1 MKTVLKGTGTI
12 YLNSL
17 DYLVLNMVEKGDFI
31 LLELE
36 GKDQDG
42 RVFDSTNGEVAKK
55 LHGKEGP
62 LLVVFGMDRLIPGI
76 YDALMEMKEGEEKSV
91 HLNSDQAFGERKKD
105 LVKIMSSTEFARHKV
120 NPEPG
125 LVIHVDTDTG
135 RLYGTVKS
143 VTAGRVMVDFNH
155 PIAGQE
161 VDYSLKLLKVFTK
174 PEEKVKE
181 LMDYLDLEGDFD
193 LSKDGELSIKLKKK
207 EGQEYE
213 LHKAMLLVTAKSKI
227 AGIKKVDLKEE

>member
-1 MKTVLKGTGTI
+1 
-12 YLNSL
+12 
-17 DYLVLNMVEKGDFI
+17 MVEKGDFI

-76 YDALMEMKEGEEKSV
+76 YDALMGMKEGEEKSV
-91 HLNSDQAFGERKKD
+91 HLTSDQAFGDRKKD
-105 LVKIMSSTEFARHKV
+105 LVKIMSSSEFARHKV

-143 VTAGRVMVDFNH
+143 VTGGRVMVDFNH

-161 VDYSLKLLKVFTK
+161 VDYSLKLLKIYTK
-174 PEEKVKE
+174 PEDKVKE
-181 LMDYLDLEGDFD
+181 LMDYLGLKGESK
-193 LSKDGELSIKLKKK
+193 LSKEGELSVKLKKE

-213 LHKAMLLVTAKSKI
+213 LHKAMFLVTAKSKI

>member
-1 MKTVLKGTGTI
+1 M
-12 YLNSL
+12 LNPL

-31 LLELE
+31 LLDLE

-42 RVFDSTNGEVAKK
+42 RVFDSTKGDVSKK

-76 YDALMEMKEGEEKSV
+76 YDALHGMKETEEKDI
-91 HLNSDQAFGERKKD
+91 HLTSQQAFGDRKKD
-105 LVKIMSSTEFARHKV
+105 LVKIMSSTEFAKHQVK
-120 NPEPG
+120 PEAG

-143 VTAGRVMVDFNH
+143 VTGGRVMVDFNH

-161 VDYSLKLLKVFTK
+161 VDYHLNLLKIFTK

-181 LMDYLDLEGDFD
+181 LIEYLELEGDFD
-193 LSKDGELSIKLKKK
+193 LSKEGELSITLKKR

-227 AGIKKVDLKEE
+227 TGIKKVDLKEE

>member
-1 MKTVLKGTGTI
+1 VKTVLKGTGTI

-17 DYLVLNMVEKGDFI
+17 DYLVLKMVEKGDFI

-36 GKDQDG
+36 GKDQEG
-42 RVFDSTNGEVAKK
+42 RVFDSTKGEVAKK

-76 YDALMEMKEGEEKSV
+76 YDALMGMKQGEEKSI
-91 HLNSDQAFGERKKD
+91 HLNSDQAFGDRKKD
-105 LVKIMSSTEFARHKV
+105 LVKIMSSAEFARHKV

-143 VTAGRVMVDFNH
+143 VTGGRVMVDFNH

-161 VDYSLKLLKVFTK
+161 VDYSIKLLNIYTT

-181 LMDYLDLEGDFD
+181 LMGYLELEGDFK
-193 LSKDGELSIKLKKK
+193 LSNEGELSLKLRKK